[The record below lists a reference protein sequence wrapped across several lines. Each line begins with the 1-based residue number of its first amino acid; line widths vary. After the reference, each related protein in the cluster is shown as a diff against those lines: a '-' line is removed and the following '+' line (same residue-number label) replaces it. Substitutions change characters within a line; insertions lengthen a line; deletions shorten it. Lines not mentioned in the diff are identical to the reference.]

1 MNDSDFPKYGLTLEA
16 ILHRTNGDL
25 QTLSIE
31 ELRRLEKMTDDA
43 IFNAGIALDFIQKV
57 IAKKLA
63 SESMSNDA
71 NA

>member
-1 MNDSDFPKYGLTLEA
+1 MNNLDFPKYGLTLEA

-25 QTLSIE
+25 QNLSIE
-31 ELRRLEKMTDDA
+31 ELRQLEKMADDA

-57 IAKKLA
+57 IAKKQA
-63 SESMSNDA
+63 SDSASNDA

>member
-1 MNDSDFPKYGLTLEA
+1 MA
-16 ILHRTNGDL
+16 
-25 QTLSIE
+25 
-31 ELRRLEKMTDDA
+31 DDA

-63 SESMSNDA
+63 SESTSNDA

>member
-1 MNDSDFPKYGLTLEA
+1 MNNSDFPKYGLTLEA

-25 QTLSIE
+25 QTLNIE
-31 ELRRLEKMTDDA
+31 ELRRLEKMADDA

-63 SESMSNDA
+63 SESTSNDA

>member
-1 MNDSDFPKYGLTLEA
+1 MNNSDFPKYGLTLEA

-31 ELRRLEKMTDDA
+31 ELRRLEKMADDA

-63 SESMSNDA
+63 SESTSNDA